1 MRTVSQGPI
10 LSPASSF
17 LTSPF
22 DYPRAGHAVAL
33 PFIPSVIFVS
43 SFVLHTC
50 VREARQGVVTAHF
63 TNGHVMV
70 AETCPKLWP
79 DQRV

>member
-1 MRTVSQGPI
+1 MRTVSQGLI

-17 LTSPF
+17 PPSPF
-22 DYPRAGHAVAL
+22 DCPHAVAL
-33 PFIPSVIFVS
+33 PFTSSVVFVS
-43 SFVLHTC
+43 SFELHTC
-50 VREARQGVVTAHF
+50 VREARQGMVTARF